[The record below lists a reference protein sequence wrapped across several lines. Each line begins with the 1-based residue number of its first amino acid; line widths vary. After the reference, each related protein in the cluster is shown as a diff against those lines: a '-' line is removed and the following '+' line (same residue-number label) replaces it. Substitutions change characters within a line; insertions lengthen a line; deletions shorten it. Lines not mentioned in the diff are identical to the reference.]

1 MHACLDDVITTHELI
16 RAWLGASAPDSAVL
30 DALLA
35 RFSPDYTMITPAGT
49 ELDYASLRA
58 FFSSAGGSRRG
69 LQMQI
74 SELALLQESAA
85 GAVVAYRERQTLA
98 DGSSTARLSTVVYE
112 KSPDGKLL
120 WRHLH
125 ETWAMASA

>member
-1 MHACLDDVITTHELI
+1 MHACLEDVITTHELI
-16 RAWLGASAPDSAVL
+16 RTWLGAGAPDSAVL
-30 DALLA
+30 AALLA
-35 RFSPDYTMITPAGT
+35 RFSPGYTMITPAGGK
-49 ELDYASLRA
+49 LDYASLRA
-58 FFSSAGGSRRG
+58 FFSSAGGSRPG

-74 SELALLQESAA
+74 SELALLQDSTA
-85 GAVVAYRERQTLA
+85 GAVVAYREIQTLA